1 MRLLSRLRLSQGL
14 GDSTLALP
22 AFLTRALPGPR
33 GTKCVYRSH
42 VIELSFKLRR
52 SDMFTVHGG
61 SGAFAPPELRSFGL
75 VIVSINIRLLRSQE
89 HSVGCGSAGRDSVAK
104 GSNEATSS
112 FH

>member
-33 GTKCVYRSH
+33 GTKCYRSH

-61 SGAFAPPELRSFGL
+61 SGAFRSSGAKVVWLGHCVYKHPAPPEPGTFRWLRL
-75 VIVSINIRLLRSQE
+75 
-89 HSVGCGSAGRDSVAK
+89 GRA
-104 GSNEATSS
+104 
-112 FH
+112 